1 MTRERRLTITLLLVS
16 ALLAGATVH
25 IGILLRRLDALAPGP
40 ADRPLVERA
49 IATLARS
56 GRTPAEWREG
66 DVVVLHLGSEDCVE
80 IRGRRRY
87 SPTGAVCFGRDQ
99 RVVRTFDYGP
109 PFP

>member
-1 MTRERRLTITLLLVS
+1 LTVTLLLVS
-16 ALLAGATVH
+16 VLLAGATVY
-25 IGILLRRLDALAPGP
+25 IGILLRRLDAISPGP

-49 IATLARS
+49 IETLARS

-87 SPTGAVCFGRDQ
+87 SPTGAVCFERDQ
-99 RVVRTFDYGP
+99 RVVRIFEHGP